1 MAQQTP
7 IQWLLERVPM
17 RYRNALMFTCE
28 EELKEAEEMHQKQI
42 EEAWKDGNFAGR
54 NGGFLTLNE
63 KDYYKETFKK

>member
-1 MAQQTP
+1 
-7 IQWLLERVPM
+7 
-17 RYRNALMFTCE
+17 
-28 EELKEAEEMHQKQI
+28 MHKSQI